1 MDHSGWG
8 PGEEDTKV
16 RIRSTTLARGWFDGV
31 VDTVREPLCRDTLG
45 RYMLPRHSPLLTMGG
60 KADSLPPRQVKA
72 QWSFALFIAQE
83 LLQPLSNTRLR
94 GWSIRARDVTKSS
107 SRGLPTTELFPARC
121 QNIFFNFWSRHFQV
135 FLIRSSNINNS
146 FNFQDIHS
154 ISSSQPT
161 LIQCEIWFIVS
172 QRYKGRNFHPAWP
185 TP

>member
-1 MDHSGWG
+1 MDHSGSMGWW
-8 PGEEDTKV
+8 T
-16 RIRSTTLARGWFDGV
+16 RSGNRFAGTRLTRKGNG
-31 VDTVREPLCRDTLG
+31 RKGSSLG
-45 RYMLPRHSPLLTMGG
+45 RYMYTLPRHSPLLMMGG

-83 LLQPLSNTRLR
+83 LLQPLSSTRLR